1 MSNLNLFIFT
11 KTAPKTK
18 LEIIKKATDNELLN
32 VSYDTI
38 ARIVKEVGD
47 GEWNKKRSRYKKF
60 YFKNRGNSWNSE
72 VECIFNSRSDKGEL
86 WISFYVQGDDTD
98 TYCYYP
104 LKKFIGYKNNKQDV
118 GSIHEEFSNGYSHT
132 ITVYYDQEDYI
143 NVIRDLL
150 IGYISTKYRDK
161 L

>member
-1 MSNLNLFIFT
+1 M
-11 KTAPKTK
+11 
-18 LEIIKKATDNELLN
+18 LN

-47 GEWNKKRSRYKKF
+47 GEWNKKRSRYKEF
-60 YFKNRGNSWNSE
+60 YFKNTGNSWNSE
-72 VECIFNSRSDKGEL
+72 VDHIFNSKQNKGEL

-98 TYCYYP
+98 IYCYYP
-104 LKKFIGYKNNKQDV
+104 LKKFIGYKNNKQDI

-150 IGYISTKYRDK
+150 IGYINTKYRDK